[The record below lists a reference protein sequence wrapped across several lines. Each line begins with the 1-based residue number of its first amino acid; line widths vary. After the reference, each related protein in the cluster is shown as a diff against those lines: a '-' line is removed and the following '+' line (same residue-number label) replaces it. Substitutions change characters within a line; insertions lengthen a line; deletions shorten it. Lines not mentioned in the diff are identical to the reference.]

1 MTDDTQA
8 QAAFDSFV
16 QLWTTGTTAG
26 RRAPILRRPDEV
38 GLKYE
43 DVTFPSMDGVPL
55 EGWFIPADSDKL
67 IIHNHFLPGNRYGY
81 PGHLPEFGGLGG
93 FEVNFLPE
101 YKALHDA
108 GYNVLAYDIR
118 NHGMSGQG
126 NGGIVGIGLTEY
138 RDVIGSLRYTASRP
152 DTKSMK
158 KALLSVC
165 LGADSTAVAWSKHP
179 DEFSEIQAMVM
190 LQPVSANY
198 IVDTFVKG
206 IGMDD
211 GYEKFDQA
219 VHERTGF
226 HLSEQSPLEHV
237 KAVTVPT
244 LVAQVHDDVMTFL
257 SEHATDVVA
266 RIALEEGIKTVKDGA
281 LWYEE
286 SLPTESILVALVHAQ
301 KINPLGL
308 DVAQCLEQAKILVG
322 ESVQLGGKATV
333 GRGRCRLVL
342 QGARP

>member
-1 MTDDTQA
+1 MTDNGAA
-8 QAAFDSFV
+8 QEAFDGFV
-16 QLWTTGTTAG
+16 QMWVTGTTAG
-26 RRAPILRRPDEV
+26 RRAPLLRRPDEV
-38 GLKYE
+38 GLDYE

-108 GYNVLAYDIR
+108 GYNILAYDIR

-126 NGGIVGIGLTEY
+126 NGGIVGIGLLEY
-138 RDVIGSLRYTASRP
+138 RDVIGSLRYAKTRP
-152 DTKSMK
+152 NTKGMK

-179 DEFSEIQAMVM
+179 EEFAEIQAMVM

-198 IVDTFVKG
+198 IVDEFVKAVG
-206 IGMDD
+206 IDD
-211 GYEKFDQA
+211 GYANFDKA

-226 HLSEQSPLEHV
+226 HLAEQSPLEHV
-237 KAVTVPT
+237 KAVSVST
-244 LVAQVHDDVMTFL
+244 LVAQVHHDTMTRPQDVQDIYDAIPVDEKSLHWITG
-257 SEHATDVVA
+257 TDRRFDGYNYFGVHPEVA
-266 RIALEEGIKTVKDGA
+266 VEWFDK
-281 LWYEE
+281 Y
-286 SLPTESILVALVHAQ
+286 
-301 KINPLGL
+301 
-308 DVAQCLEQAKILVG
+308 VG
-322 ESVQLGGKATV
+322 
-333 GRGRCRLVL
+333 
-342 QGARP
+342 

>member
-1 MTDDTQA
+1 MTDNGAA
-8 QAAFDSFV
+8 QEAFDGFV
-16 QLWTTGTTAG
+16 QMWVTGTTAG
-26 RRAPILRRPDEV
+26 RRAPLLRRPDEV
-38 GLKYE
+38 GLDYE

-108 GYNVLAYDIR
+108 GYNILAYDIR

-126 NGGIVGIGLTEY
+126 NGGIVGIGLLEY
-138 RDVIGSLRYTASRP
+138 RDVIGSLRYAKTRP
-152 DTKSMK
+152 NTKGMK

-179 DEFSEIQAMVM
+179 DEFDEIQAMVM

-198 IVDTFVKG
+198 IVEEFVKAV
-206 IGMDD
+206 GMED
-211 GYEKFDQA
+211 GYANFDKA

-226 HLSEQSPLEHV
+226 HLAEQSPLEHV

-244 LVAQVHDDVMTFL
+244 LVAQVHDDTMTRPQDVQDIYDAIPVDEKSL
-257 SEHATDVVA
+257 HWITGTDRRFDGYNYFGVHPEVA
-266 RIALEEGIKTVKDGA
+266 VEWFDK
-281 LWYEE
+281 Y
-286 SLPTESILVALVHAQ
+286 
-301 KINPLGL
+301 
-308 DVAQCLEQAKILVG
+308 VG
-322 ESVQLGGKATV
+322 
-333 GRGRCRLVL
+333 
-342 QGARP
+342 